1 MSGFSFIRA
10 PDDTIVFD
18 GVSYNL
24 TLYFDR
30 VLEAQQLLSDD
41 DILDENEAQLMALYL
56 LCKGTEQLS
65 AEESSELLIR
75 IFREYINGNEEN
87 SQDDSPPVFDFAQDA
102 EYIYSS
108 FLMDYGIDLRKQ
120 CGKLLWC
127 DFIALFKSLSERTKI
142 REVMSIRS
150 RPLPE
155 PTKYNRKE
163 IEALTELKRFYALKT
178 VRGENNF
185 AGGLAAL
192 AEALKGSAIIN
203 G

>member
-18 GVSYNL
+18 GVSYHL
-24 TLYFDR
+24 TLYFDK

-41 DILDENEAQLMALYL
+41 DILDETEAQLMALYL
-56 LCKGTEQLS
+56 LCEGTEQLS
-65 AEESSELLIR
+65 LEKSSELLIR

-87 SQDDSPPVFDFAQDA
+87 SQDDSPPVFDFVQDA

-108 FLMDYGIDLRKQ
+108 FLMDYGMDLRKQ

-127 DFIALFKSLSERTKI
+127 DFIALFKGLSERTKI

-150 RPLPE
+150 RPMPE

-178 VRGENNF
+178 VRKENNF